1 MSTNRNKSN
10 MPSVVTKP
18 LHIDFVITPYLG
30 KLAMSACPGLSFGKN
45 TYRSTLEDDVSTIH
59 RLGILTVISLME
71 TQELKRV
78 GAKSISHYLGRR
90 NIAWHQLQVSQ
101 SGTPNI
107 STIHQWRRMAK
118 PLINTLATG
127 GNVLIHC
134 LEGKGRTGVM
144 TACLLKI
151 LGMSGETAIAHVRRA
166 RQGVFQTALQEE
178 YVLSFRPQ
186 IPIG

>member
-1 MSTNRNKSN
+1 

-30 KLAMSACPGLSFGKN
+30 KLAMSACPGLSFGQN

-127 GNVLIHC
+127 GNVLIDSLLRGQRPNWRHDCMLTQDSRHEWRDSYCPCKARTSGRFSNC
-134 LEGKGRTGVM
+134 LARG
-144 TACLLKI
+144 I
-151 LGMSGETAIAHVRRA
+151 RA
-166 RQGVFQTALQEE
+166 FIQAPNTHWLIQ
-178 YVLSFRPQ
+178 
-186 IPIG
+186 